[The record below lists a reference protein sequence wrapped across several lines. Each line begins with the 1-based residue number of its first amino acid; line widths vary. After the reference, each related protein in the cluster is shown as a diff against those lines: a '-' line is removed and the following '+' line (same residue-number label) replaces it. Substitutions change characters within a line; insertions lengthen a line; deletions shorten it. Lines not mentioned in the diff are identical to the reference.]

1 MQYHHDGF
9 VQRLVQD
16 EMLARLQRAL
26 PVDAV
31 VLGLRGAEMPLHNH
45 LTAKR
50 VAAPDFLTVFKEF
63 PHTDFVGRAEGLWR
77 ILAKQLGRALLAI
90 AASI

>member
-1 MQYHHDGF
+1 
-9 VQRLVQD
+9 
-16 EMLARLQRAL
+16 MLARLQRAL

-31 VLGLRGAEMPLHNH
+31 VLGLHGAEMPLHNH

-50 VAAPDFLTVFKEF
+50 VTAPDFFTVFKEF
-63 PHTDFVGRAEGLWR
+63 PHTDFIDCAEGLWR
-77 ILAKQLGRALLAI
+77 ILTKQLGRALLAI